1 MSRGATRETDMKT
14 NDNLPVDARDH
25 VIELGVASIETKG
38 ALRENEFVGG
48 TIMAGI
54 SDE

>member
-1 MSRGATRETDMKT
+1 MKT
-14 NDNLPVDARDH
+14 NDNIPADARDD
-25 VIELGVASIETKG
+25 VIELGVASVETKG
-38 ALRENEFVGG
+38 PLNREEFVGG